1 VSCGVALAAW
11 QSPAQNGPEIVPA
24 IPVVPAPSL
33 QAVEKAQ
40 AAPAV
45 HPAADLMQ
53 KLEVK
58 KAGSSSFMMALAQDT
73 LANPAPWPYQKWLD
87 EEASYIITAEE
98 RNAFKSLTTNEE
110 REMFIKQFW
119 ARRDPATPQDAAL
132 PEYPAIQ
139 RGNPEN
145 AFKKEHYRRIA
156 YVNDLYGTKMTPGWK
171 TDRGRIYIQYGPPD
185 EIDSHPSGGPYDRPQ
200 EEGGGQTTT
209 YPFEQWRYRS
219 IKGIGTNIILEF
231 VDATRTGEYR
241 MTMDPHAKDAS
252 LYVPGAGLTLFRLIG
267 GPQGMVDITPERKM
281 VVTVPIA
288 FDAAQYL
295 ITISTVSSD
304 GKTNLGNSQV
314 LANSCKTAAAK
325 SECLVDSWRSVG
337 ATALPP
343 GTYTFTA
350 VVKDTASST
359 QKTYVVNFTVN

>member
-1 VSCGVALAAW
+1 MPV
-11 QSPAQNGPEIVPA
+11 

-45 HPAADLMQ
+45 HPVAPARTVDSGSRAEALEQLRNLMQ
-53 KLEVK
+53 KLEAK
-58 KAGSSSFMMALAQDT
+58 GGSSRFMMALAQDT
-73 LANPAPWPYQKWLD
+73 QANPAPGPYQKWLD

-98 RNAFKSLTTNEE
+98 RKAFKSLTTNEE

-119 ARRDPATPQDAAL
+119 ARRDPANPQDAVL
-132 PEYPAIQ
+132 PEYPTIQ

-156 YVNDLYGTKMTPGWK
+156 YVNEQYGTKTTPGWK
-171 TDRGRIYIQYGPPD
+171 TDRGRIYIEYGPPD
-185 EIDSHPSGGPYDRPQ
+185 EIDSHPSGGGYDRPP

-209 YPFEQWRYRS
+209 YPFEQWRYRR
-219 IKGIGTNIILEF
+219 IEGIGTNIILEF

-241 MTMDPHAKDAS
+241 MTTDPHEKDAS
-252 LYVPGAGLTLFRLIG
+252 LYVPGAGPTLFRLIG
-267 GPQGMVDITPERKM
+267 GPQKIVDITPERKM

-288 FDAAQYL
+288 FDADQYL

-314 LANSCKTAAAK
+314 LANSCKTAPAK
-325 SECLVDSWRSVG
+325 SECLIDSWRSIG
-337 ATALPP
+337 ANALPP

-359 QKTYVVNFTVN
+359 QKTYVVNFAVN